1 MNSPAAPYINCPHC
15 STIFAAPALLPEHGK
30 VRCGVCNGVLEAKLH
45 ELHELPDEP
54 IDAELA
60 PVDEATSEPAATAE
74 PVEAIDDGFDLD
86 DLAPG
91 EEEGFTEQTVN
102 LDSESGAGLDDVFAI
117 EAGEAIE
124 ADGADEEA
132 IDLSLPFSEAD
143 SGEAGGDIDLA
154 DLAGDPHEND
164 EINDRVGG
172 DLTGEPDEAVDLASL
187 MADEGIEFASSPIDE
202 LDDLDETWFDPSA
215 EDQGD
220 LGTGDEIPAPGDLAG
235 SGDTATENLDQDSD
249 GEVVDDLDTDSVS
262 GVDEP
267 DVAEEPSGFSLPT
280 QVDELESQAAADND
294 LFTPGI
300 SDDDQ
305 SLTEMA
311 EAVTPQDEPESVM
324 DADDDVVE
332 TADGDD
338 DGAENLEPLPVP
350 GELVDD
356 ALPGEEEQHEEEQH
370 EEEHNEGENPAE
382 RAEEDQQADRLFAAA
397 GDAPLDESFDNDAE
411 SVGGEESDSPASG
424 DEIFEIDEVAEADEV
439 IAGGDEEARYSD
451 DSGEPVVAEQ
461 LEFGDAEIV
470 DTAVV
475 PAESAVLIEPE
486 EPALSEDDLKPVRVS
501 RWWLVAHLGMA
512 LLLVVVI
519 AAQILYLTREP
530 LQDDERFR
538 PWQESLCNLVGCE
551 LPVRRDVSKL
561 GAVAK
566 VVISHPRYLDAL
578 RIDLS
583 LQNRAAF
590 AQPFPTI
597 RVLFLDKRDREL
609 AGRDFSPEEYLR
621 GPLAGKTLLQPMVPE
636 QIVLE
641 IKDPGPR
648 AVNYRFSYL

>member
-15 STIFAAPALLPEHGK
+15 STIFAAPASLPEHGK
-30 VRCGVCNGVLEAKLH
+30 VRCGVCSGVLEAKLH

-54 IDAELA
+54 INAEQA
-60 PVDEATSEPAATAE
+60 PVDEVNDDPAATAE
-74 PVEAIDDGFDLD
+74 PVEAIDGGFDLD

-91 EEEGFTEQTVN
+91 EEQGFTEQTVN
-102 LDSESGAGLDDVFAI
+102 LDSESGSEPDDVFAI
-117 EAGEAIE
+117 EAGEA
-124 ADGADEEA
+124 DDADEEA
-132 IDLSLPFSEAD
+132 IDLSLPVSQSDGDET
-143 SGEAGGDIDLA
+143 SGDIDLA
-154 DLAGDPHEND
+154 DLVDRPPGHDEVND
-164 EINDRVGG
+164 GSAS
-172 DLTGEPDEAVDLASL
+172 DLTDEPDGAVDLASL
-187 MADEGIEFASSPIDE
+187 MADEGIPFDSNSLDE
-202 LDDLDETWFDPSA
+202 PVEIPDDAEETWF
-215 EDQGD
+215 E
-220 LGTGDEIPAPGDLAG
+220 PGDDEEGDVPSDGMTPAAG
-235 SGDTATENLDQDSD
+235 EVLESTDPVNDNLDLD
-249 GEVVDDLDTDSVS
+249 GDNEVAGELDIGSPVIADEADDVEDR
-262 GVDEP
+262 
-267 DVAEEPSGFSLPT
+267 SGFAPP
-280 QVDELESQAAADND
+280 VEAEAVASQAETDD
-294 LFTPGI
+294 VLFAPDI

-305 SLTEMA
+305 SLTDMA
-311 EAVTPQDEPESVM
+311 EVEAPQDEPEPRM
-324 DADDDVVE
+324 GVE
-332 TADGDD
+332 
-338 DGAENLEPLPVP
+338 DGAVEPAELDESAVENLDPPPVD
-350 GELVDD
+350 ELGDG
-356 ALPGEEEQHEEEQH
+356 ALLAEDEQNEDEEED
-370 EEEHNEGENPAE
+370 PAA

-397 GDAPLDESFDNDAE
+397 ADAPLDELFDSDVE
-411 SVGGEESDSPASG
+411 TVGGEEHDSSASG

-439 IAGGDEEARYSD
+439 VTDDEEEIRTGD
-451 DSGEPVVAEQ
+451 DPVEPAVEEQ
-461 LEFGDAEIV
+461 LDFGDTDNIDAPE
-470 DTAVV
+470 A
-475 PAESAVLIEPE
+475 PADSATLIEP
-486 EPALSEDDLKPVRVS
+486 AQSSLSEDDLKPVRVS

-538 PWQESLCNLVGCE
+538 PWQETLCNLVGCE

-609 AGRDFSPEEYLR
+609 AGRDFAPEEYLR

>member
-30 VRCGVCNGVLEAKLH
+30 VRCGVCDGVLEAKLH

-74 PVEAIDDGFDLD
+74 AVAAIDDGFDLD

-102 LDSESGAGLDDVFAI
+102 LDSESVSGPDDVFAT
-117 EAGEAIE
+117 EAGEGIE
-124 ADGADEEA
+124 ADRADEEA

-143 SGEAGGDIDLA
+143 SGETSGDIDLA
-154 DLAGDPHEND
+154 DFAGDPHEND
-164 EINDRVGG
+164 DVNDRAGS
-172 DLTGEPDEAVDLASL
+172 DLTGEPDGAVDLASL

-202 LDDLDETWFDPSA
+202 LDDLDETWFDPSG
-215 EDQGD
+215 EDDGD
-220 LGTGDEIPAPGDLAG
+220 LGTDDEIPAAGDLAG

-249 GEVVDDLDTDSVS
+249 GEVVDELDTDSVP
-262 GVDEP
+262 GVDEA
-267 DVAEEPSGFSLPT
+267 DVAEEPSQVSLPT
-280 QVDELESQAAADND
+280 PVDELESQEAADSD
-294 LFTPGI
+294 LFAPGI
-300 SDDDQ
+300 SDHEQ
-305 SLTEMA
+305 PLTETA
-311 EAVTPQDEPESVM
+311 EAVTPQDEPQPGM
-324 DADDDVVE
+324 DAEDDAVE
-332 TADGDD
+332 TADRDD

-356 ALPGEEEQHEEEQH
+356 VLPGAEEQNEE
-370 EEEHNEGENPAE
+370 ENPAE

-411 SVGGEESDSPASG
+411 SVGGEESDSPALG
-424 DEIFEIDEVAEADEV
+424 DEIFEIDEVAEVEELSSGDD
-439 IAGGDEEARYSD
+439 DEEARHRD

-470 DTAVV
+470 DTAEV
-475 PAESAVLIEPE
+475 PAESAALIEPE

-641 IKDPGPR
+641 IKDPGAR

>member
-60 PVDEATSEPAATAE
+60 PVDEATREPAATAE

-86 DLAPG
+86 DLAPA
-91 EEEGFTEQTVN
+91 EDEGFTEQTVN

-117 EAGEAIE
+117 EASEATE

-143 SGEAGGDIDLA
+143 SGEVSGDIDLA

-164 EINDRVGG
+164 EINDRAGS
-172 DLTGEPDEAVDLASL
+172 DLTGEPDGAVDLASL

-202 LDDLDETWFDPSA
+202 LDDADETWFDPSA
-215 EDQGD
+215 EDQSD
-220 LGTGDEIPAPGDLAG
+220 LGVDDEIPAAGDLAG

-249 GEVVDDLDTDSVS
+249 GEVVDELDTDSVP
-262 GVDEP
+262 GVDEA
-267 DVAEEPSGFSLPT
+267 DVAEEPSQVSLPT
-280 QVDELESQAAADND
+280 RVDELESQEAADSD
-294 LFTPGI
+294 LFAPGI
-300 SDDDQ
+300 SDHVQ
-305 SLTEMA
+305 PLTETA
-311 EAVTPQDEPESVM
+311 EAVTPQDESQPGM
-324 DADDDVVE
+324 DAEDDAVE

-356 ALPGEEEQHEEEQH
+356 ALPGAEEQNEEES
-370 EEEHNEGENPAE
+370 PAE
-382 RAEEDQQADRLFAAA
+382 RAEEDQQADRLFAEA
-397 GDAPLDESFDNDAE
+397 GDAPLDESFDNDVE
-411 SVGGEESDSPASG
+411 SVGGEESDSPASV
-424 DEIFEIDEVAEADEV
+424 DEIFEIDEVAEVEELSSGDD
-439 IAGGDEEARYSD
+439 DEEARHRD

-470 DTAVV
+470 DTAEV
-475 PAESAVLIEPE
+475 PAESAALIEPE

-609 AGRDFSPEEYLR
+609 AGRDFAPEEYLR

>member
-30 VRCGVCNGVLEAKLH
+30 VRCGVCDGVLEAKLH

-60 PVDEATSEPAATAE
+60 PVDEATREPAATAE
-74 PVEAIDDGFDLD
+74 AVAAIDDGFDLD

-102 LDSESGAGLDDVFAI
+102 LDSESVSGPDDVFAT
-117 EAGEAIE
+117 EAGEGIE
-124 ADGADEEA
+124 ADRADEEA

-143 SGEAGGDIDLA
+143 SGETSGDIDLA
-154 DLAGDPHEND
+154 DFAGDPHEND
-164 EINDRVGG
+164 DVNDRVGS

-215 EDQGD
+215 EDQSDVPNDDAHSPAGELTESVD
-220 LGTGDEIPAPGDLAG
+220 RGTE
-235 SGDTATENLDQDSD
+235 SLDQDS
-249 GEVVDDLDTDSVS
+249 ETKVIDDLDIDSPS
-262 GVDEP
+262 IVDEP

-300 SDDDQ
+300 SDDNQ

-324 DADDDVVE
+324 DADDDAVE
-332 TADGDD
+332 TADGGD

-356 ALPGEEEQHEEEQH
+356 ALPGEEEQH

-397 GDAPLDESFDNDAE
+397 GDAPLDDSFDNDVE
-411 SVGGEESDSPASG
+411 SVGGEEESDSPASG

-439 IAGGDEEARYSD
+439 IAGGDEEARHND

-470 DTAVV
+470 DTAEVQ
-475 PAESAVLIEPE
+475 AESAALIEPE

-641 IKDPGPR
+641 IKDPGAR

>member
-60 PVDEATSEPAATAE
+60 PVDEATREPAATAE

-86 DLAPG
+86 DLAPA
-91 EEEGFTEQTVN
+91 EDEGFTEHTVN

-117 EAGEAIE
+117 EASEATE

-132 IDLSLPFSEAD
+132 IDLSLPFSESD
-143 SGEAGGDIDLA
+143 SGEVSGDIDLA

-164 EINDRVGG
+164 EINDRAGS
-172 DLTGEPDEAVDLASL
+172 DLTDEPDGAVDLASL

-202 LDDLDETWFDPSA
+202 LDDADETWFDPSG
-215 EDQGD
+215 EDDGV
-220 LGTGDEIPAPGDLAG
+220 LGTDDEIPAAGDLAG

-249 GEVVDDLDTDSVS
+249 GEVVDELDTDSPS
-262 GVDEP
+262 GVDEA
-267 DVAEEPSGFSLPT
+267 DLAEEPSEFSLPT
-280 QVDELESQAAADND
+280 PVDEVENQEEAADSD
-294 LFTPGI
+294 LFAPGD
-300 SDDDQ
+300 SDDEQ
-305 SLTEMA
+305 PLTEMA
-311 EAVTPQDEPESVM
+311 EAVTPQDESEPGM
-324 DADDDVVE
+324 DAEDDGVE
-332 TADGDD
+332 TADRDD
-338 DGAENLEPLPVP
+338 DGAESLEPLPVP

-356 ALPGEEEQHEEEQH
+356 ALPGAEEQNEE
-370 EEEHNEGENPAE
+370 ENPAE

-397 GDAPLDESFDNDAE
+397 GDAPLDESFDHDAE

-424 DEIFEIDEVAEADEV
+424 DEIFEIDEVAEVEELSSGDD
-439 IAGGDEEARYSD
+439 DEEARHSD

-461 LEFGDAEIV
+461 LEFSDAEIV
-470 DTAVV
+470 DTAEV
-475 PAESAVLIEPE
+475 PAESAALIEPE

-538 PWQESLCNLVGCE
+538 PWQETLCNLVGCE

-609 AGRDFSPEEYLR
+609 AGRDFAPEEYLR